1 MKMIFAILVAGLA
14 ITACTP
20 SEKPEETA
28 ANEPAASSVQLP
40 YTASYSSQFTQD
52 VSDQDL
58 LTVLNSYKH
67 WETGDMTALRA
78 TFADSISFE
87 GWDGFVHNGTS
98 DDLIKR
104 WSSSRDSLS
113 SVSINMVAWMKAH
126 STDKNADFITVWY
139 TEIDTY
145 KDGKVD
151 SAHWADTN
159 MITNGKIAYYSQYK
173 QEAK

>member
-1 MKMIFAILVAGLA
+1 MFIPMLA
-14 ITACTP
+14 VIIIAACTP
-20 SEKPEETA
+20 SEKPAETTTT
-28 ANEPAASSVQLP
+28 EPATSTVQLP

-78 TFADSISFE
+78 TLADSIAFE
-87 GWDGFVHNGTS
+87 GWDGFVHIGTS

-104 WSSSRDSLS
+104 WSTSRDSLS
-113 SVSINMVAWMKAH
+113 SVNITMHAWLKAR

-145 KDGKVD
+145 KDGKID

-159 MITNGKIAYYSQYK
+159 MITNGKITWYSQYK

>member
-1 MKMIFAILVAGLA
+1 MKIILSILVVGCAMV
-14 ITACTP
+14 ACTP
-20 SEKPEETA
+20 SEKSADPATS
-28 ANEPAASSVQLP
+28 EPASAVQLP
-40 YTASYSSQFTQD
+40 FTASYSSQFTQD

-67 WETGDMTALRA
+67 WETGNMTALRS
-78 TFADSISFE
+78 TLADSISFE
-87 GWDGFVHNGTS
+87 SWDGFIHNGTA
-98 DDLIKR
+98 DELIKR

-113 SVSINMVAWMKAH
+113 SVKITMVAWIKAH

-145 KDGKVD
+145 KDGKID
-151 SAHWADTN
+151 SARWSDVN
-159 MITNGKIAYYSQYK
+159 MVANGKIAYYSQYK